1 MIIRQEQA
9 SDHNAVYQIIK
20 SAFSNVTHSDGS
32 EPELVVALRRSKA
45 FVPDLSLVAICNE
58 NIVGHILFTEVTV
71 NGKTELA
78 LAPLSVLPSYQR
90 QGIDLALIAEGHRI
104 ARESGYDY
112 SIVLGHP
119 NYYPKAGYHPARLY
133 GMKPPFEVP
142 DDSFMAIKLNPAA
155 EPLNG
160 IVKYDPAF
168 GI

>member
-90 QGIDLALIAEGHRI
+90 QGIGLALIAE
-104 ARESGYDY
+104 
-112 SIVLGHP
+112 
-119 NYYPKAGYHPARLY
+119 
-133 GMKPPFEVP
+133 
-142 DDSFMAIKLNPAA
+142 
-155 EPLNG
+155 
-160 IVKYDPAF
+160 
-168 GI
+168 